1 MPNHTATIKSVRK
14 NKKRRASNRYY
25 GKTTRNLIKKLH
37 ATTNKKEAEELHP
50 KTVSEVDKLA
60 KRNLIHKKKA
70 AHIKSQLAKKIASL

>member
-60 KRNLIHKKKA
+60 KRNLIHKKKG
-70 AHIKSQLAKKIASL
+70 SPYKIAVSEKDS